1 MLFTSVSFVI
11 FVAAVLLMYY
21 IVPKKWQWIMLLCA
35 NVCFYLQAG
44 VRGAI
49 FMIATIISTYFCSRM
64 IEKASDRQKL
74 AMEKLKDLMTKEQ
87 KKAYKAKTKKNQ
99 RMWMV
104 LCILFNFGILA
115 VLKYT
120 NLLSVLH
127 H

>member
-49 FMIATIISTYFCSRM
+49 FMIATILIK
-64 IEKASDRQKL
+64 KASNR
-74 AMEKLKDLMTKEQ
+74 
-87 KKAYKAKTKKNQ
+87 N
-99 RMWMV
+99 R
-104 LCILFNFGILA
+104 NFA
-115 VLKYT
+115 
-120 NLLSVLH
+120 H
-127 H
+127 E